1 MKYLLDTHTFLW
13 TIMDTSKLSSKARE
27 IICHG
32 ETEIFVSCIT
42 FWEIAIKVQLGKLRF
57 NNFHILH
64 LPQLAAQYDFI
75 IHTPSP
81 YDYLTYSDL
90 DSVANHKDPFD
101 TMLIHSAIRNNM
113 TLLSCDRSF
122 QEYQRQ
128 GLQLLW

>member
-101 TMLIHSAIRNNM
+101 RMLIHSAIRNNM
-113 TLLSCDRSF
+113 TLLSYDRSF
-122 QEYQRQ
+122 QEYQQQ

>member
-42 FWEIAIKVQLGKLRF
+42 FGEIAIKVQLGKLRF

-90 DSVANHKDPFD
+90 DSVANHKEPFD
-101 TMLIHSAIRNNM
+101 RMLIHSAIRNNM